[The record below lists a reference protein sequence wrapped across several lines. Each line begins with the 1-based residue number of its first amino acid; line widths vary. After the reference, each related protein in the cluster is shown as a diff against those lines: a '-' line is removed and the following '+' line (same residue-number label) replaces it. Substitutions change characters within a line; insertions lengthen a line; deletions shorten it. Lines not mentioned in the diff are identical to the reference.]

1 MTLGHSPVRE
11 RAPAATLLKVLARW
25 SGACL
30 AILCCAT
37 GHAEVV
43 LDGYAG
49 VSFPHNL
56 SSIDCG
62 SPKFICSSTI
72 QLDTAPIVGARVSY
86 FFERDKWF
94 GIAAEGLHVSPNIDQ
109 QQVTVTTPSSATTY
123 HTQQTHVD
131 LYSGLLEAIARLP
144 FWRVQPYVG
153 AGVGLFHMSAGD
165 SGLGAIHDTQMGLA
179 FFAGAKVPVTE
190 RLALFVELK
199 HLKTRWPMR
208 VLTSDYESEN
218 VIGGLSWRLH

>member
-1 MTLGHSPVRE
+1 MKPR
-11 RAPAATLLKVLARW
+11 ARW
-25 SGACL
+25 AGVFLSV
-30 AILCCAT
+30 LCYST

-62 SPKFICSSTI
+62 SPKFVCSSTI
-72 QLDTAPIVGARVSY
+72 QLDTAPIVGARASY

-109 QQVTVTTPSSATTY
+109 QTVTVTAPSSTATY
-123 HTQQTHVD
+123 HTPQTHVD
-131 LYSGLLEAIARLP
+131 LYGGLLEAIARLP

-153 AGVGLFHMSAGD
+153 GGLGLFHLSAGD
-165 SGLGAIHDTQMGLA
+165 SGLGAIHNTQAGLA

-190 RLALFVELK
+190 RLALFVEVK

-208 VLTSDYESEN
+208 ALTSDYESEN
-218 VIGGLSWRLH
+218 VIGGLSWRFH